1 MSRQLDAAIAEAL
14 GYEVVWVEECSLE
27 FIESTKHNVPVINYV
42 DEDDYEYITSYS
54 TDGNAMLRLDRE
66 MQKRGYYLTIMNP
79 HFLNV
84 LTGRVVEFVAIYQTL
99 EQLSQ
104 YEYKECQAVVNFK
117 GTETG
122 KNEPLARAL
131 AAYKALTGKWMGG

>member
-14 GYEVVWVEECSLE
+14 GKTICEWQRITNNTVEWGNDLPE
-27 FIESTKHNVPVINYV
+27 
-42 DEDDYEYITSYS
+42 YS
-54 TDGNAMLRLDRE
+54 TDGNAMLELDRE
-66 MQKRGYYLTIMNP
+66 MRGRGYYLTIMNP
-79 HFLNV
+79 HILNV
-84 LTGRVVEFVAIYQTL
+84 QTGRVVEFAAIYQTL

-104 YEYKECQAVVNFK
+104 YEYKECQAVVNFR

-131 AAYKALTGKWMGG
+131 AAYKVLTGREWKEHD

>member
-1 MSRQLDAAIAEAL
+1 MSRQLDKAIAEAL
-14 GYEVVWVEECSLE
+14 GWERHEGLWQGPKKELE
-27 FIESTKHNVPVINYV
+27 ISWP
-42 DEDDYEYITSYS
+42 DYS
-54 TDGNAMLRLDRE
+54 TDGNAMLELDRE

-79 HFLNV
+79 HILNV
-84 LTGRVVEFVAIYQTL
+84 LTGRVVEFAAIYQTL

-131 AAYKALTGKWMGG
+131 AAYKALTGRGWVEHDRRN

>member
-1 MSRQLDAAIAEAL
+1 MSRQLDAAIAEVLTGEKISRGDIIAYNNGMKYL
-14 GYEVVWVEECSLE
+14 NPRH
-27 FIESTKHNVPVINYV
+27 FMA
-42 DEDDYEYITSYS
+42 YS
-54 TDGNAMLRLDRE
+54 SDGNAMLELDRE

-79 HFLNV
+79 HILNV
-84 LTGRVVEFVAIYQTL
+84 LTGRVVEFAAIYQTL

-131 AAYKALTGKWMGG
+131 AAYKVLTGREWKEHD